1 MRNHDTLTALTELN
15 VRAWLFRTKRK
26 GIRACSS
33 DLACAQAY
41 QEQKNVEEPSS

>member
-15 VRAWLFRTKRK
+15 VRAWHFRHKRTRTK
-26 GIRACSS
+26 ACSS

-41 QEQKNVEEPSS
+41 QEQKNVKETSS